1 MRILPL
7 GLSARLQV
15 AVCLLALPLACT
27 AQSYTVTDLGTL
39 GGSESLASAINASG
53 QITGYAST
61 TGDAAVHAFLYS
73 NGKMTDLGTL
83 GGPSSEGLGINK
95 SGEIVGYA
103 QLPPVIVTGYHPHSA
118 SFYSAFTATNGN
130 IAPLTN
136 FGGNFSAAY
145 AINDSGQVA
154 GQAQIAS
161 GAMLAFLYSNGTIT
175 NLGNLGG
182 SETPEVSGINASGEV
197 VGYAYLANGNFR
209 GFIWANGTM
218 TALGTLGGDWSQA
231 YAINNAGQVTGIA
244 YTSGNLAAHAFL
256 YANGTMKDLGT
267 LGSTY
272 STGTAINTAGTIVGY
287 AEVPSSSE
295 SVVYHA
301 FIYTGSK
308 MQDLNKLI
316 PSNSGWVLSQ
326 ANGIND
332 SGQIV
337 GYGTINSEQ
346 HGFLLTPKK

>member
-1 MRILPL
+1 MKILPL
-7 GLSARLQV
+7 GLSTRLSL
-15 AVCLLALPLACT
+15 AVCLFSLPLACP

-61 TGDAAVHAFLYS
+61 SGDAAVHAFLYS
-73 NGKMTDLGTL
+73 NGRMTDLGTL
-83 GGPSSEGLGINK
+83 GGPSSQGQSINK
-95 SGEIVGYA
+95 FGEIIGYA
-103 QLPPVIVTGYHPHSA
+103 QLPPVTVTGYHPHSA
-118 SFYSAFTATNGN
+118 SFYSAFAATSGSM
-130 IAPLTN
+130 APLTN
-136 FGGNFSAAY
+136 FGGNFSVAY
-145 AINDSGQVA
+145 AVNDAGQVT
-154 GQAQIAS
+154 GQAQNAS
-161 GAMLAFLYSNGTIT
+161 GTMFAFLYSNGIVT

-182 SETPEVSGINASGEV
+182 TETPETNAINASGEI
-197 VGYAYLANGNFR
+197 VGYAYLPDGNFR
-209 GFIWANGTM
+209 GFFWINGKM

-231 YAINNAGQVTGIA
+231 YGINNAGQITGIA
-244 YTSGNLAAHAFL
+244 YTHGNLAAHAFL
-256 YANGTMKDLGT
+256 YSNGAMKDIGT

-272 STGTAINTAGTIVGY
+272 STGTSINAAGVIVGY

-295 SVVYHA
+295 YIVYHA
-301 FIYTGSK
+301 FVYSGSK

-337 GYGTINSEQ
+337 GYGTINGEQ